1 MLKKKRNSK
10 RNQSES
16 ELESMN
22 YYIVTGA
29 SRGLGE
35 AIVKEILESKSTV
48 ICLARTMNSTLQ
60 TIAFEKKATI
70 FYEDCDLSHIQQLPE
85 TIKNIFSKI
94 NLEKAQKITLI
105 NNAGTVHPIKEA
117 GGADH
122 EEFTFH
128 VHLNFLVPML
138 LSEALI
144 KFTKKTY
151 IKVLIVNI
159 TSGAANR
166 PVPGWSAYCSTK
178 AGLNMYTKTVGVEQE
193 DKGTNVMAIA
203 FSPGIM
209 DTDMQ
214 ETIRKATKGDFSSID
229 QFKEYHEK
237 GLLRSP
243 SFVAEIL
250 INLLSGPLENGRIY
264 DIKEFL

>member
-1 MLKKKRNSK
+1 
-10 RNQSES
+10 
-16 ELESMN
+16 MN

-35 AIVKEILESKSTV
+35 AIVNEINDQNCKI
-48 ICLARTMNSTLQ
+48 ICLSRTMNTNL
-60 TIAFEKKATI
+60 EKVAAEKQI
-70 FYEDCDLSHIQQLPE
+70 PLSFIECDLSDIQQLSE
-85 TIKNIFSKI
+85 IIDQLLSMMDI
-94 NLEKAQKITLI
+94 GHAQKITLI
-105 NNAGTVHPIKEA
+105 NNAGTVNPIKGA
-117 GGADH
+117 GNAKQ
-122 EEFTFH
+122 EELILH
-128 VHLNFLVPML
+128 VHLNL
-138 LSEALI
+138 LTPILISEALI
-144 KFTKKTY
+144 RETKGTSAN
-151 IKVLIVNI
+151 VVIVNI

-193 DKGTNVMAIA
+193 EKRTNITSIA

-214 ETIRKATKGDFSSID
+214 GTIRKATKDEFSSLN
-229 QFKEYHEK
+229 QFEEYHEK

-243 SFVAEIL
+243 SFVAKAL
-250 INLLSGPLENGRIY
+250 MNLLSGPLENGRVY